1 AAAAQGAANGL
12 GLALGEDADGPSERS
27 VSPGGGNRPGG
38 GAARQSR
45 AGAGTHPRRLGQEE
59 RMRRCGGAGPVG
71 CPPSGSDTRH
81 AHARTA
87 VPPLLHPRRA
97 SPDRRQ
103 IRDPFARTATG
114 QDARYLPQEPDS
126 GGHRSPAGTRQGV
139 TRQAL
144 RGADMA
150 KPAAPKA
157 KATASNGTATAVL
170 RRPAEQEYADELAA
184 LAAADQEERPDGWSL
199 SPRAV
204 RTYILGGQAGK
215 TEIRPKYLGSERVVE
230 IAIATLATDRALLL
244 IGEPGTAKSW
254 LSDCPIRGVQLHRMG
269 YANPTLPQR
278 PDRRPVGL

>member
-1 AAAAQGAANGL
+1 
-12 GLALGEDADGPSERS
+12 
-27 VSPGGGNRPGG
+27 
-38 GAARQSR
+38 
-45 AGAGTHPRRLGQEE
+45 
-59 RMRRCGGAGPVG
+59 
-71 CPPSGSDTRH
+71 
-81 AHARTA
+81 
-87 VPPLLHPRRA
+87 
-97 SPDRRQ
+97 
-103 IRDPFARTATG
+103 
-114 QDARYLPQEPDS
+114 
-126 GGHRSPAGTRQGV
+126 SPAGTRQGV

-254 LSDCPIRGVQLHRMG
+254 LSEHLAAAISGDSLLLVQGTAGTNEEQIRYGWN
-269 YANPTLPQR
+269 YAL
-278 PDRRPVGL
+278 L